1 MSKLVVD
8 DPSTVARFDALEGRA
23 EVCDSSGRVLGLFVP
38 YSTKPMV
45 SYRGAKSPYSKE
57 ELDRIYREE
66 AKDAK
71 PLSELW
77 KKLREKFPHEFE

>member
-1 MSKLVVD
+1 MSRLVVD
-8 DPSTVARFDALEGRA
+8 DPTMVAQFNAAQGRT
-23 EVCDSSGRVLGLFVP
+23 EICDPSGRVLGLFVP
-38 YSTKPMV
+38 TSVQPGV
-45 SYRGAKSPYSKE
+45 FYRGAKSPYSKE

-77 KKLREKFPHEFE
+77 KKLREKYPHEFE